1 MLQHAKKNSL
11 SITFKTR
18 YCKLQKIEQPFK
30 QSIKLSMHVNSNLN
44 TMDLDYICKFYSP
57 AQY

>member
-1 MLQHAKKNSL
+1 MRKKNSL
-11 SITFKTR
+11 SITLKAR